1 MPSERSWEGKTPSDQ
16 FWPHCSAALTVADRL
31 LPPHD
36 TYLAKWPGSAIIALV
51 MPSERIQRRIDA
63 LFDEADAAAD
73 ERDWAIV
80 GARAEDI
87 LAIDE
92 ANADAVSDHG
102 SRVAAMAASARP
114 TRAVPER

>member
-1 MPSERSWEGKTPSDQ
+1 MS
-16 FWPHCSAALTVADRL
+16 
-31 LPPHD
+31 
-36 TYLAKWPGSAIIALV
+36 
-51 MPSERIQRRIDA
+51 SERIQRGIDA

-73 ERDWAIV
+73 ERDWAVV

-102 SRVAAMAASARP
+102 SRVAAMAASSRP